1 MKIAWFTPFT
11 RKSAIGKISALI
23 CEELAKNHEVE
34 VWTQHREELI
44 ATTVPVVS
52 FAQDGL
58 EERLRDYDV
67 VFYNFG
73 NFAGY
78 HREIMDAAQKVPGII
93 ILHDQTMADFWGQYY
108 CIREFG
114 GDGEHGIEP
123 YREMVER
130 YYGPQA
136 VRAVDEAVQS
146 GLYPF
151 YAHSSLNGY
160 SFLEPTAACAQG
172 IFTHSRFFA
181 KRLQTLSNKPVGY
194 SYLPCSL
201 PDKPTKST
209 ELDQLIDQAKRQGRK
224 ILVSSGIVHPVK
236 RIDKIAQ
243 CLCRH
248 PELAEKICYLVVG
261 GCDGPFGESLK
272 ELEQGELKGCLH
284 MLGYR
289 PDAEMEAA
297 LYAADMAVNLR
308 YPNSEVCSLSLWE
321 QMAYGKPVLV
331 LNSGIYGEVPEDVV
345 VRITLEKEQ
354 EGLERALTELVNGQ
368 LDSKLGQRARA
379 FVREQ
384 CDVSVYCKHILEF
397 AQTVRVD
404 AKVAALQQRVIADV
418 AQKMSAL
425 RLTEA
430 SAPASYAAVVDQIA
444 KVFGSRQPD
453 GGSHTMGIWVGFPY
467 HVPNLNREGV
477 SRLMGYLVS
486 SMLHYYPD
494 VNAEIWCYSFNEE
507 EARITFA
514 SVQEEDAGRIRFIT
528 EKNWA
533 EQLGA
538 TPAQVQAV
546 GPVSEREDNLICAAR
561 EASKASMFI
570 PLILYLDRVTESGKR
585 IFVPGYDMG
594 VAEHYEDFVKKD
606 PLYMAR
612 NLDYIWRAEN
622 MAARNGVFF
631 SNSDTV
637 RNSEILKYIRGL
649 KEQLSHTIYIPP
661 NIPKLLENDL
671 PSEKALRKKYGI
683 EGRYLF
689 YPTQIRP
696 YKNVDTLVRALALL
710 AEDYPDLKL
719 ILTGTPTDVPDV
731 EQALQETGMYART
744 LLIKNVP
751 EAELYG
757 LYHYAQAVPVT
768 SVMEGGFHYQAMEG
782 LFQSAP
788 VIVADIPVVRERIE
802 SLGYD
807 VESSGM
813 LLFDP
818 FQPEALAKEI
828 RRALE
833 DREGTVQRQHGFADK
848 LMSYTWKE
856 AIVHYYELFFGAEK
870 RRTNAKI

>member
-11 RKSAIGKISALI
+11 QKSAIGKISALI
-23 CEELAKNHEVE
+23 CEELAKSHEVE
-34 VWTQHREELI
+34 VWTQHQEELI

-52 FAQDGL
+52 FTPEGI
-58 EERLRDYDV
+58 EEKLQNYDV

-78 HREIMDAAQKVPGII
+78 HREIMDVAQKVPGIV
-93 ILHDQTMADFWGQYY
+93 ILHDQTMASFWGQYY
-108 CIREFG
+108 CIPEFG
-114 GDGEHGIEP
+114 GDGEHGVHS
-123 YREMVER
+123 YREMVEQ
-130 YYGPQA
+130 YYGA
-136 VRAVDEAVQS
+136 EAGKAVDEAAQS

-151 YAHSSLNGY
+151 YAHTSLDGY
-160 SFLEPTAACAQG
+160 SFLEPTVACAQG
-172 IFTHSRFFA
+172 IFTHSQFFV
-181 KRLQTLSNKPVGY
+181 KKLQSLSNKPVGY
-194 SYLPCSL
+194 SYLPCSI
-201 PDKPTKST
+201 PNQPTKST
-209 ELDQLIDQAKRQGRK
+209 SLDQIIEQAKKQGKK

-243 CLCRH
+243 CLCQH

-261 GCDGPFGESLK
+261 GCDGPFGDELK
-272 ELEQGELKGCLH
+272 KLEQDKLKGCLH
-284 MLGYR
+284 MLGYQ

-345 VRITLEKEQ
+345 VRITLEQEQ
-354 EGLERALTELVNGQ
+354 EGLEQALTKLVNGQ
-368 LDSKLGQRARA
+368 LDSELGQRARA
-379 FVREQ
+379 FIQEQ
-384 CDVSVYCKHILEF
+384 CDVSVYCKHIIEF
-397 AQTVRVD
+397 AKTVRVD

-418 AQKMSAL
+418 AQRMAAL
-425 RLTEA
+425 HLTET
-430 SAPASYAAVVDQIA
+430 SAPTSYAAVVDQIA
-444 KVFGSRQPD
+444 KVFGSQQPD
-453 GGSHTMGIWVGFPY
+453 SGNHTMGIWMGFPY

-494 VNAEIWCYSFNEE
+494 VKAEIWCYSFNEE
-507 EARITFA
+507 EARTTFA
-514 SVQEEDAGRIRFIT
+514 SVQKEDASRIQFIT
-528 EKNWA
+528 EKNWV

-538 TPAQVQAV
+538 TPAQVRAV
-546 GPVSEREDNLICAAR
+546 GPITEQVDNLIVAAR
-561 EASKASMFI
+561 EASKASIFI
-570 PLILYLDRVTESGKR
+570 PLIIYLDKVTESGKR
-585 IFVPGYDMG
+585 IFVPGYDMA
-594 VAEHYEDFVKKD
+594 VAEHYEDFVTKD

-622 MAARNGVFF
+622 MAARNGIFF

-649 KEQLSHTIYIPP
+649 KEQFSHTIYIPP
-661 NIPKLLENDL
+661 NIPKLLEKDL
-671 PSEKALRKKYGI
+671 PSEENLRKKYGI

-696 YKNVDTLVRALALL
+696 YKNVATLVRALALL
-710 AEDYPDLKL
+710 VEDYPDLKL

-731 EQALQETGMYART
+731 EQALQETGMYTHT

-757 LYHYAQAVPVT
+757 LYHYAEVVPVT
-768 SVMEGGFHYQAMEG
+768 SVFEGGFHYQAMEG
-782 LFQSAP
+782 LFQHAP
-788 VIVADIPVVRERIE
+788 IVVADIPVVRERIE
-802 SLGYD
+802 SFGYD
-807 VESSGM
+807 VESSGI

-818 FQPEALAKEI
+818 LNSEALAKEI
-828 RRALE
+828 RKVLD
-833 DREGTVQRQHGFADK
+833 DREGTIQRQHGFADQ

-856 AIVHYYELFFGAEK
+856 AIVHYHKLFFE
-870 RRTNAKI
+870 N

>member
-34 VWTQHREELI
+34 VWTQHQEELI

-52 FAQDGL
+52 FTQNGL
-58 EERLRDYDV
+58 EEKLRDYDV

-73 NFAGY
+73 NFSGY

-136 VRAVDEAVQS
+136 IRAVDEAVQS

-160 SFLEPTAACAQG
+160 SFLEPTVACAQG

-201 PDKPTKST
+201 PDKPTKGT
-209 ELDQLIDQAKRQGRK
+209 TLDQLIDQAKKQGKK

-236 RIDKIAQ
+236 RIDKIAE

-261 GCDGPFGESLK
+261 GCDGPFGDSLK

-354 EGLERALTELVNGQ
+354 DGLEQALTELVNGQ
-368 LDSKLGQRARA
+368 LDSKLGQRART

-397 AQTVRVD
+397 AQTVRMD

-425 RLTEA
+425 HLTET
-430 SAPASYAAVVDQIA
+430 SAPASYAAVVDQLA
-444 KVFGSRQPD
+444 KVFGSQQPD
-453 GGSHTMGIWVGFPY
+453 ADNHTMGIWMGFPY

-514 SVQEEDAGRIRFIT
+514 SVQEEDADRIRFIT

-538 TPAQVQAV
+538 TPAQVQTV
-546 GPVSEREDNLICAAR
+546 GPITEQVDNLICAAR
-561 EASKASMFI
+561 EASKASIFI

-585 IFVPGYDMG
+585 IFVPGYDMA
-594 VAEHYEDFVKKD
+594 VAEHYEDFVTKD

-612 NLDYIWRAEN
+612 KLDYIWRAEN
-622 MAARNGVFF
+622 MAARNGIFF
-631 SNSDTV
+631 YNSYTV
-637 RNSEILKYIRGL
+637 RKSEILKYIRGL
-649 KEQLSHTIYIPP
+649 KEKSSHTVYVPP
-661 NIPKLLENDL
+661 NIPKLLEKDL
-671 PSEKALRKKYGI
+671 PSEENLRKKYGI

-696 YKNVDTLVRALALL
+696 YKNVATLVRALALL
-710 AEDYPDLKL
+710 VEDYPDLKL

-731 EQALQETGMYART
+731 ERALQETGMYAHT

-751 EAELYG
+751 EVELYG
-757 LYHYAQAVPVT
+757 LYHYAEVVPVT
-768 SVMEGGFHYQAMEG
+768 SVFEGGFHYQAMEG
-782 LFQSAP
+782 LFQHAP
-788 VIVADIPVVRERIE
+788 IVVADIPVVRERIE
-802 SLGYD
+802 SFGYD
-807 VESSGM
+807 VESSGI

-818 FQPEALAKEI
+818 LNSEALAKEI
-828 RRALE
+828 RKVLD
-833 DREGTVQRQHGFADK
+833 DREGTIQRQHGFADQ

-856 AIVHYYELFFGAEK
+856 AVVQYYNLFFE
-870 RRTNAKI
+870 N